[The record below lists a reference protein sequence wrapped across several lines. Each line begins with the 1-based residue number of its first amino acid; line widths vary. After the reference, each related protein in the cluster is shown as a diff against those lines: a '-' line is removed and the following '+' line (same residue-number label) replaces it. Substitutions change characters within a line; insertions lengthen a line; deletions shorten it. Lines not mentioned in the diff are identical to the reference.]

1 MDRIEAIK
9 EQLATLKQLV
19 VTWRAFDLTK
29 AMDALGA
36 SLTVTELL
44 LAEVADLRESLDAV
58 RVELDAHAKAIAGL
72 EGKS

>member
-1 MDRIEAIK
+1 MGRVEAIK

-44 LAEVADLRESLDAV
+44 VEELAELRA
-58 RVELDAHAKAIAGL
+58 RL
-72 EGKS
+72 EKLEAEREVQS